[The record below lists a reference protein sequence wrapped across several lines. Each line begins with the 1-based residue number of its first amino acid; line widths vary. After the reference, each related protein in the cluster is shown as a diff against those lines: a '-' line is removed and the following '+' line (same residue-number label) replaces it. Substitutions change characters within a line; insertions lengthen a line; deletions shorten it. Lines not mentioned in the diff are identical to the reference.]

1 MKKLLGIVV
10 LGLLLITSSQSD
22 DNVEIYLLNQL
33 DDPRG
38 FCIDIKGHKLKA
50 QINKGLQAHTCYSYQ
65 GEISPDQGFNSFKLT
80 KNQFIL
86 TFFNVCME
94 ASSLKV
100 SANLKLAK
108 CDRNKL
114 QKFEWFN
121 KNKIRLISNRKL
133 CLTVDQGQSR
143 KGRGGTPVHLMRNLS
158 LELCDKSLNPYQAW
172 GIRK

>member
-10 LGLLLITSSQSD
+10 LGLLLITSSQAD

-65 GEISPDQGFNSFKLT
+65 GEISPDQGFNSLKLT

-86 TFFNVCME
+86 PSFNVCME
-94 ASSLKV
+94 ASSLKA
-100 SANLKLAK
+100 STNLKLGK

-114 QKFEWFN
+114 QNFEWSN
-121 KNKIRLISNRKL
+121 KNEIRLISNRKL
-133 CLTVDQGQSR
+133 CLTVNQGLS
-143 KGRGGTPVHLMRNLS
+143 KEGGGGTPVHLMRSLS
-158 LELCDKSLNPYQAW
+158 MELCNKSLNPYQAW
-172 GIRK
+172 SVRE